1 MPDARRPP
9 RETPPES
16 LPSGIAS
23 AMPYLADVPAVRRA
37 GERLVSG
44 RISRE
49 RFDAIVAA
57 ERRRFVRRRVREVAA
72 ALRA

>member
-1 MPDARRPP
+1 MPDAPVSPP
-9 RETPPES
+9 RRDPPES
-16 LPSGIAS
+16 LPG
-23 AMPYLADVPAVRRA
+23 LADVPAVRRA

-49 RFDAIVAA
+49 RFDAIVAT
-57 ERRRFVRRRVREVAA
+57 ERARYVRRRVREVTA